1 MLVDIFTTKERAP
14 YIAFLKLKERLD
26 NHNFALISLPYFY
39 DPQASF
45 SLLKKIFK
53 AVPFVA
59 FYSPYVGVDK
69 IVSDRMVVYLFKTE
83 WDSKISIE
91 VYDNVLQLTEDI
103 EKRNREDF
111 FHLLFIS
118 LTNIDFVKTFPIL
131 AGKRRKTKICG
142 FVSGSYNGKQK
153 LINTPVITN
162 NGIFTDK
169 IVTVIF
175 EKFQAEC
182 YALIGFKP
190 LGPPFEFKSKNFSVM
205 TFVEDKTAD
214 NFFKEILKKA
224 DLKEDE
230 TNLMFFPLVLGLR
243 KRNVWHIR
251 HPRRLVKGGVEFWG
265 PLPEEGRFRFGMYID
280 VAKQVEK
287 KVSYYRSKLNSFDFV
302 FAFNCVGKQPFVSP
316 SYEFERF
323 ESNIQIPFLF
333 LGSFGEIY
341 TDKNGLIHYLN
352 GSLTTVFLKEKQL

>member
-1 MLVDIFTTKERAP
+1 MLVDIFTTKERVP

-26 NHNFALISLPYFY
+26 NHNFALISLPHFY

-59 FYSPYVGVDK
+59 FYSPYVGVEK
-69 IVSDRMVVYLFKTE
+69 IISDHMVAYLFKTE
-83 WDSKISIE
+83 GNSKISIE

-103 EKRNREDF
+103 ERRNEEDF
-111 FHLLFIS
+111 FHLLFIP
-118 LTNIDFVKTFPIL
+118 LTNRNFAKTFPLL
-131 AGKRRKTKICG
+131 AGNRRKTKICG
-142 FVSGSYNGKQK
+142 FVSGCYNVKQK
-153 LINTPVITN
+153 LIDTPIITN
-162 NGIFTDK
+162 SGIFKDK

-182 YALIGFKP
+182 YAIIGFKP
-190 LGPPFEFKSKNFSVM
+190 LGPPFDFKSKNPSVM
-205 TFVEDKTAD
+205 TFIEDKSSD
-214 NFFKEILKKA
+214 SFFEGILKKA
-224 DLKEDE
+224 ELKADE
-230 TNLMFFPLVLGLR
+230 TNLMFLPLVLGLK

-265 PLPEEGRFRFGMYID
+265 PLPKEGKFRFGMYID

-287 KVSYYRSKLNSFDFV
+287 KVSSYRSRLNSFDFV
-302 FAFNCVGKQPFVSP
+302 FAFNCVGKQPFVSS

-323 ESNIQIPFLF
+323 EENIQIPFLF
-333 LGSFGEIY
+333 VGSLGEIY
-341 TDKNGLIHYLN
+341 TDKDGMVHYLN
-352 GSLTTVFLKEKQL
+352 GSLTAVFLKEKQL